1 VQGLPAAPEGERS
14 HGGGK
19 PVTDPVNRRLRPR
32 VRTLRPHELH
42 AASTLWALQYPHEL
56 TEEQAIL
63 ATPMAA
69 KLQLLLKNDIVKAVV
84 ISMLLGLP
92 ILMWR
97 VPLLYSRI
105 PDAATAAKLPAHLA
119 EDKEQHLREDAR
131 AIAFETSQRTLSVSV
146 ESFKIELSEYRKTTD
161 KNFERLFKMMEDRR
175 VARNNQ

>member
-1 VQGLPAAPEGERS
+1 M
-14 HGGGK
+14 
-19 PVTDPVNRRLRPR
+19 TDPVNRRIRAR
-32 VRTLRPHELH
+32 VRTLKPHELH

-63 ATPMAA
+63 ATPLAA
-69 KLQLLLKNDIVKAVV
+69 KLRLLLKNDIVKAVL
-84 ISMLLGLP
+84 ISMILGTP

-97 VPLLYSRI
+97 IPLLYARI
-105 PDAATAAKLPAHLA
+105 PDAETAAKLPAHLV

-131 AIAFETSQRTLSVSV
+131 AVAFENSQRVLGVGL
-146 ESFKIELSEYRKTTD
+146 ESMRIELSEYRKSTD